1 RQGTRRTSWTTEL
14 GQLSSPQVRLQW
26 AGPGRRRVARG
37 GAARSVPPLQPR
49 PRRSCRRG
57 GAGPGA
63 PARTR
68 RPSDIKM
75 SDDASDIIANEI
87 REDAAEMPQGDSP
100 VEDAEVQCGPAT
112 TSDEPVSAD
121 HTGEQ
126 HETTAACAETAP
138 TGLLEQA
145 KVSDAEE
152 APLNGEVTEDTLAE
166 CIDSNHDSHQLLGM
180 ACMPGALL
188 ASPRAARFTP
198 CSGSKLDRKSV
209 ITCHLPGNQK
219 QSSLGAPPRSACT
232 CPSV

>member
-1 RQGTRRTSWTTEL
+1 MFL
-14 GQLSSPQVRLQW
+14 I
-26 AGPGRRRVARG
+26 
-37 GAARSVPPLQPR
+37 PL
-49 PRRSCRRG
+49 
-57 GAGPGA
+57 
-63 PARTR
+63 T
-68 RPSDIKM
+68 DIKM

-166 CIDSNHDSHQLLGM
+166 CIDSVSLEGD
-180 ACMPGALL
+180 
-188 ASPRAARFTP
+188 T
-198 CSGSKLDRKSV
+198 GSDIPLKEQNDVVRVTMFFVCLV
-209 ITCHLPGNQK
+209 G
-219 QSSLGAPPRSACT
+219 
-232 CPSV
+232 